1 MRPRNLEEYSGQ
13 QHLLGPGK
21 PLRVQIERD
30 DPSSMI
36 LWGPPGSGKTTL
48 AKIIAETTQ
57 ASFIEFSAVMSGI
70 KEIKQVMVAAA
81 QAAEMHSRT
90 ILFVDEIHRFNKAQ
104 QDAFLPYVERGT
116 IRLIGATTE
125 NPSFEII
132 SALLSRCRVYVL
144 HPLSEE
150 HIAHLLRRALEDTE
164 RGLGSLNLT
173 ADDDALALI
182 ASYSSGDCRAAYNT
196 LEVAAQ
202 LAQDSNS
209 RSPYPKNLGV
219 TGRHSKEGT
228 VSGHD
233 FSPFETPETQD
244 GNESGHDFSPSETP
258 EPQDGNE
265 SGHDMPGS
273 NTTGLCRADAA
284 SLPETARLN
293 ERNESGHDMPGSNT
307 TGLCR
312 ADASSIPETAR
323 LNERNESGHDF
334 SRADRVQFDDRA
346 LAPEAQPQPR
356 NRITK
361 EIATEAVQ
369 QRVLMY
375 DKNGEEHY
383 NLISALHKSVRN
395 SDPDAALYWLARMFA
410 AGEDPLYLAR
420 RVVRMAV
427 EDIGLA
433 APEALNLCLSAKE
446 AIDFLGS
453 PEGDLALAEA
463 VVYLCLAPK
472 SNSVYTAYSAVQA
485 EIEQTRQEPVP
496 LHLRN
501 APTRLMKE
509 LEYGKGYLYAHDEE
523 GKVADMDCLPDSLR
537 GRTYYKPTQEGR
549 EKLLAQR
556 LDAIRNLRLRKHG
569 GD

>member
-1 MRPRNLEEYSGQ
+1 
-13 QHLLGPGK
+13 
-21 PLRVQIERD
+21 
-30 DPSSMI
+30 MI
-36 LWGPPGSGKTTL
+36 LWGPPGVGKTTL
-48 AKIIAETTQ
+48 AKIIAETTK
-57 ASFIEFSAVMSGI
+57 ANFIEFSAVLSGI
-70 KEIKQVMVAAA
+70 KEIKAVMSDAAR
-81 QAAEMHSRT
+81 AAEMHSRT

-144 HPLSEE
+144 QPLTDER
-150 HIAHLLRRALEDTE
+150 IARLLRKAIEDTE
-164 RGLGSLNLT
+164 RGLGAMGLT
-173 ADDDALALI
+173 AADEALTLM

-202 LAQDSNS
+202 LAA
-209 RSPYPKNLGV
+209 
-219 TGRHSKEGT
+219 EGT
-228 VSGHD
+228 KHID
-233 FSPFETPETQD
+233 KA
-244 GNESGHDFSPSETP
+244 
-258 EPQDGNE
+258 
-265 SGHDMPGS
+265 M
-273 NTTGLCRADAA
+273 
-284 SLPETARLN
+284 
-293 ERNESGHDMPGSNT
+293 
-307 TGLCR
+307 
-312 ADASSIPETAR
+312 
-323 LNERNESGHDF
+323 
-334 SRADRVQFDDRA
+334 
-346 LAPEAQPQPR
+346 
-356 NRITK
+356 
-361 EIATEAVQ
+361 ATEAVQ

-375 DKNGEEHY
+375 DKSGEEHY

-410 AGEDPLYLAR
+410 AGEDPLYLVR

-446 AIDFLGS
+446 TIDFLGS

-472 SNSVYTAYSAVQA
+472 SNSVYTAYGAVQA
-485 EIEQTRQEPVP
+485 EIEHTRQEPVP

-509 LEYGKGYLYAHDEE
+509 LDYGKGYKYAHDEE
-523 GKVADMDCLPDSLR
+523 GRVAEMDCLPESLK
-537 GRTYYKPTQEGR
+537 GRTYYHPTNEGR

-556 LDAIRNLRLRKHG
+556 MEEIRQIKEHKRPRS
-569 GD
+569 

>member
-1 MRPRNLEEYSGQ
+1 MSLFDGEPEGPSGPLRTAPLAERMRPRSLDELSGQ
-13 QHLLGPGK
+13 EHLVGPGK

-30 DPSSMI
+30 DTGSMI
-36 LWGPPGSGKTTL
+36 FWGPPGVGKTTL
-48 AKIIAETTQ
+48 AKIIAETTR

-70 KEIKQVMVAAA
+70 KEIKQVMAAAA
-81 QAAEMHSRT
+81 QASQMHSRT
-90 ILFVDEIHRFNKAQ
+90 IVFVDEIHRFNKAQ
-104 QDAFLPYVERGT
+104 QDAFLPYVERGA

-144 HPLSEE
+144 EPLTDKQ
-150 HIAHLLRRALEDTE
+150 ITALLRRALEDRE
-164 RGLGSLNLT
+164 RGLGALELT
-173 ADDDALALI
+173 ADDDALELI
-182 ASYSSGDCRAAYNT
+182 ASYSSGDCRNAYNT

-202 LAQDSNS
+202 LAQ
-209 RSPYPKNLGV
+209 
-219 TGRHSKEGT
+219 
-228 VSGHD
+228 
-233 FSPFETPETQD
+233 
-244 GNESGHDFSPSETP
+244 
-258 EPQDGNE
+258 EPNHE
-265 SGHDMPGS
+265 
-273 NTTGLCRADAA
+273 AA
-284 SLPETARLN
+284 K
-293 ERNESGHDMPGSNT
+293 H
-307 TGLCR
+307 
-312 ADASSIPETAR
+312 I
-323 LNERNESGHDF
+323 
-334 SRADRVQFDDRA
+334 DRA
-346 LAPEAQPQPR
+346 LAG
-356 NRITK
+356 
-361 EIATEAVQ
+361 EAVQ

-375 DKNGEEHY
+375 DKSGEEHY

-410 AGEDPLYLAR
+410 GGEDPLYLAR

-472 SNSVYTAYSAVQA
+472 SNSVYTAYGAVQQ

-501 APTRLMKE
+501 APTKLMKE
-509 LEYGKGYLYAHDEE
+509 LNYGKGYRYAHDEE
-523 GKVADMDCLPDSLR
+523 GKVADMDCLPDSLK
-537 GRTYYKPTQEGR
+537 GRSYYHPTQEGR

-556 LDAIRNLRLRKHG
+556 MEEIRRLRAGKRG